1 MSIPKVIHYCWFGG
15 SEMPAAYKKY
25 MESWKRYCPDYEIKL
40 WNEQNFDFSDNLYA
54 RQAYEQKKWAFVSD
68 YARLKIIYEFGGI
81 YLDTDVEIL
90 RPLDDLLELKGFLGF
105 QDNKEIATG
114 LGFGAEKGNPV
125 IKAMLA
131 DYADAA
137 FILPDGT
144 HDTTPCPERNTEA
157 LIPLGF
163 RADGC
168 MQTVDGVTLF
178 PADYFCPIGFLDS
191 RKNFSANTY
200 SIHHY
205 AASWKSAKDRLNTN
219 ARRRVQILLGNGSV
233 YNKLFLPT
241 YYRVLHFFGNVIR
254 LCKKILHK

>member
-15 SEMPAAYKKY
+15 NEMPAAYKKY

-81 YLDTDVEIL
+81 YLDTDVEII

-137 FILPDGT
+137 FILPDGLLLPDRISRQPQELFRQYVF
-144 HDTTPCPERNTEA
+144 DTSLRRIVAFGKRSAKYKCA
-157 LIPLGF
+157 SA
-163 RADGC
+163 RADFAGQWPGIQQAVSAC
-168 MQTVDGVTLF
+168 IL
-178 PADYFCPIGFLDS
+178 PRAAFL
-191 RKNFSANTY
+191 RQCNTPVQ
-200 SIHHY
+200 
-205 AASWKSAKDRLNTN
+205 KDI
-219 ARRRVQILLGNGSV
+219 A
-233 YNKLFLPT
+233 
-241 YYRVLHFFGNVIR
+241 
-254 LCKKILHK
+254 

>member
-15 SEMPAAYKKY
+15 TEMPAAYKKY

-40 WNEQNFDFSDNLYA
+40 WNEQNFDFSGNLYA

-144 HDTTPCPERNTEA
+144 YDTTPCPERNTEA

-178 PADYFCPIGFLDS
+178 PADYFCPIGFRHPQELFRQYVFDTS
-191 RKNFSANTY
+191 LRRIMDVGKR
-200 SIHHY
+200 
-205 AASWKSAKDRLNTN
+205 SAKYNYASARADFAGQWPGIQQAVSACILPRAAVLRQCNTP
-219 ARRRVQILLGNGSV
+219 VQKDIA
-233 YNKLFLPT
+233 
-241 YYRVLHFFGNVIR
+241 
-254 LCKKILHK
+254 